1 MDMTGCKIWTVRIA
15 VRNLP
20 AVVPRPVT
28 RPVHSMLPSDF
39 ASPWNHSEAF
49 GSPFATDADMKQAV
63 TSGLD
68 S

>member
-20 AVVPRPVT
+20 AVVPRLVKC
-28 RPVHSMLPSDF
+28 PVHSMWPSDS
-39 ASPWNHSEAF
+39 ASPMGHSEAP

-63 TSGLD
+63 TSWLD